1 MKVIELEHA
10 HPTVDELIRLAKKE
24 LVVLRRPDGSVFALS
39 QVDDF
44 DVEVE
49 LLKNNPE
56 FLKFLKQLSK
66 EKATITLEDL
76 RKELGL
82 NRKSGRSNR
91 KKGTGRGRTGKGP
104 EKGTFKNSPRLFRA
118 EEQRPCRVS
127 HWKKPR
133 VIWP

>member
-1 MKVIELEHA
+1 MKIIELDHA
-10 HPTVDELIRLAKKE
+10 HPTVDELIRLAKSE

-49 LLKNNPE
+49 LLKKNRE

-66 EKATITLEDL
+66 EKAVISLEDL

-82 NRKSGRSNR
+82 SPKSRGSNR
-91 KKGTGRGRTGKGP
+91 KKGRPG
-104 EKGTFKNSPRLFRA
+104 
-118 EEQRPCRVS
+118 QR
-127 HWKKPR
+127 
-133 VIWP
+133 

>member
-1 MKVIELEHA
+1 MKVIELERA
-10 HPTVDELIRLAKKE
+10 HPTLDELIQLAKKE

-56 FLKFLKQLSK
+56 FLKFLKRLSK
-66 EKATITLEDL
+66 EKATIPLEEL

-82 NRKSGRSNR
+82 NRKRGSSKRINGRSNQ
-91 KKGTGRGRTGKGP
+91 KSGRNR
-104 EKGTFKNSPRLFRA
+104 ERRRS
-118 EEQRPCRVS
+118 E
-127 HWKKPR
+127 
-133 VIWP
+133 